1 MSLCIINNDNCSI
14 YSVSDDDSDDEYDG
28 ITLKDDDDDEISL
41 NLTHF
46 RRRIQYMRL
55 SLT

>member
-1 MSLCIINNDNCSI
+1 MSLCIINNDDCSI

-28 ITLKDDDDDEISL
+28 FTLKVDDDDEISL
-41 NLTHF
+41 NTTFF